1 MFAEEA
7 AMRMTATT
15 PQVTHGSGLPRGWII
30 LGLTLVSWLVVAG
43 AWVGLSQLFG
53 FVAAAL

>member
-1 MFAEEA
+1 
-7 AMRMTATT
+7 MRMTATT

>member
-1 MFAEEA
+1 
-7 AMRMTATT
+7 MRMTATT
-15 PQVTHGSGLPRGWII
+15 PQVTHGSG